1 MKFTKLAVAM
11 AATVASHAYALGPNV
26 TPDVIFQLSGATA
39 ADVQVQ
45 TYYSTLCDIST
56 QDNYEFDGSGTDA
69 SAVFCTVPASAGV
82 FAADKNVLFHK
93 QSGGSIDGVAP
104 VFNQTT
110 VEAVDMTTCTQ
121 VTANT
126 GTVAGEYTCTAT
138 APAAAMVGIS
148 DVEPELFTISANNEA
163 GVQINLNAPRQVSTV
178 NAQTFG
184 VVASPG
190 LRDALQAAQGLT
202 VGSDEVQEMPSM
214 SSDLIANLF
223 SGKIANWSQL
233 KDASGLGIDASAG
246 LSNGAV
252 NICVRTPGSGTQA
265 QFNAYYMGEAWFAG
279 LRFKVNP
286 DVLIPRSPIAEL
298 VERGFEPWI
307 EAAKIEHLLDLCCG
321 SGSNGIEND
330 SPVILIGGL
339 FPAPGPYI
347 HKNEGSSD
355 MGKCV
360 TNVSADNRWA
370 LGIQSLEKVDE
381 GRTNRNDFKYLAI
394 DGVAPTL
401 ENVAAGL
408 YQNWAAMTIQWRT
421 DVVTAGSDE
430 EALADKFVEIAR
442 NIADVKDFNLGLQ
455 TDDGNTNNDN
465 RPAGGFNTPEILATG
480 GAVPANVGSLV
491 FADGTNVPS
500 FPFDANNPV
509 MPFNKGLTGQSS
521 CAVPV
526 LGSTGIDVSQ
536 K

>member
-163 GVQINLNAPRQVSTV
+163 GVQINLDAPRQVSTV

-265 QFNAYYMGEAWFAG
+265 QFNAYYMGNPCNYRGAG
-279 LRFKVNP
+279 DAGYL
-286 DVLIPRSPIAEL
+286 
-298 VERGFEPWI
+298 G
-307 EAAKIEHLLDLCCG
+307 LDT
-321 SGSNGIEND
+321 SVDSNGIEND

>member
-1 MKFTKLAVAM
+1 MKFNKLAVAV

-26 TPDVIFQLSGATA
+26 TPDVVFQLSGATA

-56 QDNYEFDGSGTDA
+56 QDNYEFDGTGTDA

-82 FAADKNVLFHK
+82 FSTAKNVLFHK

-110 VEAVDMTTCTQ
+110 VAAVNMSSCSQ
-121 VTANT
+121 ISANT
-126 GTVAGEYTCTAT
+126 GTVAGEYTCTST
-138 APAAAMVGIS
+138 TPAPAMVGIS
-148 DVEPELFTISANNEA
+148 DVEPELFTIGANNEA
-163 GVQINLNAPRQVSTV
+163 GVQINLGAPRKVSTV

-190 LRDALQAAQGLT
+190 LRDALQAAQGLP
-202 VGSDEVQEMPSM
+202 VGSDEVQDMPSL

-223 SGKIANWSQL
+223 AGKVANWSQL
-233 KDASGLGIDASAG
+233 KNAAGLGIDSGAG

-265 QFNAYYMGEAWFAG
+265 QFNAYYMGNPCNYRGAG
-279 LRFKVNP
+279 NGGY
-286 DVLIPRSPIAEL
+286 A
-298 VERGFEPWI
+298 GFNTAI
-307 EAAKIEHLLDLCCG
+307 D
-321 SGSNGIEND
+321 SNGIEND

-360 TNVSADNRWA
+360 TNISNASRWA
-370 LGIQSLEKVDE
+370 LGVQSLEKVDE
-381 GRTNRNDFKYLAI
+381 GRLDRNQFKYLAI

-408 YQNWAAMTIQWRT
+408 YQNWASMTIQWRT
-421 DVVTAGSDE
+421 DVVAAGSDQ
-430 EALADKFVEIAR
+430 EALAEKFVEIAR
-442 NIADVKDFNLGLQ
+442 NIDDVKDFNLGLQ
-455 TDDGNTNNDN
+455 TDDGSTNNDN
-465 RPAGGFNTPEILATG
+465 RPAGGFNAPEILATG
-480 GAVPANVGSLV
+480 GAAPVNVGSLV
-491 FADGTNVPS
+491 FADSSNVPT

-509 MPFNKGLTGQSS
+509 MPFNKGLVGQSS
-521 CAVPV
+521 CAVPT

>member
-1 MKFTKLAVAM
+1 M

-82 FAADKNVLFHK
+82 FATAKNVLFHK

-104 VFNQTT
+104 VFNQSP
-110 VEAVDMTTCTQ
+110 VEAVDMTSCSQ
-121 VTANT
+121 VSANT

-138 APAAAMVGIS
+138 TPTAAMVGIS

-163 GVQINLNAPRQVSTV
+163 GVQINLNAPRMVNTV

-184 VVASPG
+184 VVASTG
-190 LRDALQAAQGLT
+190 LRNALQSAQGLT
-202 VGSDEVQEMPSM
+202 VGSDEVQDMPSM

-223 SGKIANWSQL
+223 AGKIANWSQL
-233 KDASGLGIDASAG
+233 KGAAGLGIDSGAG

-265 QFNAYYMGEAWFAG
+265 QFNAYYMGNPCNYRGAAG
-279 LRFKVNP
+279 YGFVGFTTAV
-286 DVLIPRSPIAEL
+286 DSDG
-298 VERGFEPWI
+298 VENNSAVP
-307 EAAKIEHLLDLCCG
+307 
-321 SGSNGIEND
+321 
-330 SPVILIGGL
+330 LIGGF
-339 FPAPGPYI
+339 FPAPGPHI

-360 TNVSADNRWA
+360 TNVSADDRWA
-370 LGIQSLEKVDE
+370 LGVQSLEKVDE
-381 GRTNRNDFKYLAI
+381 GRTDRNDFKYLAI

-408 YQNWAAMTIQWRT
+408 YQNWASMTIQWRT
-421 DVVTAGSDE
+421 DVVAAGSDE
-430 EALADKFVEIAR
+430 EALAEKFVEIAR
-442 NIADVKDFNLGLQ
+442 NINDVKDFNLGLQ
-455 TDDGNTNNDN
+455 TDDGSTNNDN
-465 RPAGGFNTPEILATG
+465 RPVGGFNTPEILVAG
-480 GAVPANVGSLV
+480 GSGPVNVGSLV
-491 FADGTNVPS
+491 FADGTNIPS

-509 MPFNKGLTGQSS
+509 MPFNKGLTAQSS
-521 CAVPV
+521 CAVPTM
-526 LGSTGIDVSQ
+526 GSTGIDVTQ